1 MKEGER
7 FMLKGQQNRRD
18 FIQKATGAVGATL
31 AARAIQLGSKPL
43 AATSRPAG
51 SSEAGLNS
59 SAWFVRNDPLRVDEL
74 SQPQYDISVASQ
86 KWF

>member
-1 MKEGER
+1 MGKR
-7 FMLKGQQNRRD
+7 QLNRRD
-18 FIQKATGAVGATL
+18 FIQKATGAVGANL
-31 AARAIQLGSKPL
+31 ATSAILLGPQRL
-43 AATSRPAG
+43 GATSRPVA

-86 KWF
+86 KAL